1 MLGGKTS
8 KIRPWLC
15 TICQNINQLRGTKN
29 LNVKIQNHKTIREN
43 KDE

>member
-1 MLGGKTS
+1 MLGGKT

-15 TICQNINQLRGTKN
+15 TICQNINQLRGTKK